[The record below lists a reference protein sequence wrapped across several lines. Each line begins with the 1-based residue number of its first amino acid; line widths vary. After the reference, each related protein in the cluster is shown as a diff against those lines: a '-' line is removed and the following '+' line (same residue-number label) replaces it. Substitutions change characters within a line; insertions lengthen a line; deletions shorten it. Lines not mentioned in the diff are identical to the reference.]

1 MDDRATL
8 ETLAEALLADRR
20 DALEA
25 YFAARGARLESL
37 VWSPSSTV
45 CACPQIAFL
54 INYWQS
60 LRNGAALPAADS
72 ISPFGMKPALG
83 HIVLIDM
90 IDDGWDGVFR
100 LYGTKVAETYGADMT
115 GRRISEIDGGNYVS
129 LFFRALYRT
138 ASLRRE
144 SLYTHHFPPPHVAV
158 ESWQRIM
165 LPLQDAQGRVTRFLC
180 SNVAGPWRPPHARA
194 GAPSP
199 AFTTA

>member
-1 MDDRATL
+1 MNDRAVM

-20 DALEA
+20 DLLDD
-25 YFAARGARLESL
+25 YFAEHGARLDAL

-45 CACPQIAFL
+45 CDCPQISFL
-54 INYWQS
+54 IDYWQS
-60 LRNGAALPAADS
+60 LRAGADLPAADS

-90 IDDGWDGVFR
+90 VDDGWDGVFR
-100 LYGTKVAETYGADMT
+100 LYGTKVAETYGSDMT

-138 ASLRRE
+138 ACLRRQ
-144 SLYTHHFPPPHVAV
+144 SLYTHHFPPPHIAV

-165 LPLQDAQGRVTRFLC
+165 LPLRDADGRVTRFLC
-180 SNVAGPWRPPHARA
+180 SNIAGPWRPPHARMK
-194 GAPSP
+194 APDP
-199 AFTTA
+199 AFTRA